1 MHMKKQEL
9 KTLNQ
14 IIKTGMPL
22 SYFAKTEPFNR
33 WFGLLTKNN
42 LGSKLKK
49 WEDKPCQ
56 EENTETNRTD
66 EKAKHWTENVFLE
79 KFQTKE
85 IEKGIFKGCYEIY
98 VEFSAYQKIVIALPK
113 PKGTA
118 AIFGKET
125 KENEKPELLKLKF
138 TLNKSNGSIQQVQ
151 ISGDIKFRLP
161 KSTISRVK
169 EENYRWVEYENSS
182 VEVPLSNEI
191 ITLNRG
197 SVPLLSSPLILP
209 NYSYRIAMSNM
220 VAKISTLSI
229 GGTIKKP
236 KLVFNNIK
244 LQTIIKH

>member
-1 MHMKKQEL
+1 MKKQEF

-22 SYFAKTEPFNR
+22 SYFAKTEPFNH
-33 WFGLLTKNN
+33 WFGLLTKKDSA
-42 LGSKLKK
+42 SKFKK
-49 WEDKPCQ
+49 GDDKPCQ
-56 EENTETNRTD
+56 DEIKETKPSEE
-66 EKAKHWTENVFLE
+66 KVKHWTENVFLE
-79 KFQTKE
+79 KFLTKE
-85 IEKGIFKGCYEIY
+85 IEKGLFKGCYEIY

-118 AIFGKET
+118 AIFGKVA

-138 TLNKSNGSIQQVQ
+138 VLNKNNGSMQQVQ

-161 KSTISRVK
+161 KSTLTRVK
-169 EENYRWVEYENSS
+169 EANYKWVEYENSS
-182 VEVPLSNEI
+182 VEVPLSNET
-191 ITLNRG
+191 ITLTRG
-197 SVPLLSSPLILP
+197 SIPILSSPLILP
-209 NYSYRIAMSNM
+209 NYSYRIAMSNL

-236 KLVFNNIK
+236 KLIFNNIK

>member
-1 MHMKKQEL
+1 MKKQEF
-9 KTLNQ
+9 KILNQ

-22 SYFAKTEPFNR
+22 SYFVKTEPFNQ
-33 WFGLLTKNN
+33 WFGLITKNK
-42 LGSKLKK
+42 LGAKQKK
-49 WEDKPCQ
+49 QEDKPYQ
-56 EENTETNRTD
+56 KEIKEIKPTEENPKD
-66 EKAKHWTENVFLE
+66 WTENVFLE
-79 KFQTKE
+79 KFQTRE
-85 IEKGIFKGCYEIY
+85 IEKGILKGCYEIY
-98 VEFSAYQKIVIALPK
+98 VEISAYQKIVIALPK

-169 EENYRWVEYENSS
+169 EEHYKWVEHENSS
-182 VEVPLSNEI
+182 VEVSLSNERI
-191 ITLNRG
+191 ILNRG
-197 SVPLLSSPLILP
+197 SIPLLSSPLILP

-229 GGTIKKP
+229 GGTAMKP
-236 KLVFNNIK
+236 KLIFNQIK